1 MNKQAKHKDYYAF
14 ARDLHSGIAHS
25 ELFILQG
32 VGHLP
37 QMQASAKVATI
48 ILKDCA
54 LREEQ

>member
-1 MNKQAKHKDYYAF
+1 MNKQASHKDYYAF

-37 QMQASAKVATI
+37 QMQASAKVAKI

-54 LREEQ
+54 LREE